1 MCATGGGGEVV
12 FNRVG
17 LPLWRL
23 GRPYLGTE
31 IIYKYT
37 IILGGQGICL
47 ICYYDLCRV
56 WYHGVYVGGVCGR
69 TWLCAVGVN
78 ESGGNWGKVLL
89 VWGFIVGPCCC
100 DESSKAFYS
109 FD

>member
-1 MCATGGGGEVV
+1 MLNLSPKGRGGEVV

-37 IILGGQGICL
+37 IILGGQGLCL

-56 WYHGVYVGGVCGR
+56 WYHDVYVGVVF
-69 TWLCAVGVN
+69 VGAH
-78 ESGGNWGKVLL
+78 GC
-89 VWGFIVGPCCC
+89 VW
-100 DESSKAFYS
+100 
-109 FD
+109 

>member
-1 MCATGGGGEVV
+1 M

-37 IILGGQGICL
+37 IILGGQRLCS
-47 ICYYDLCRV
+47 ICYYNLCRV
-56 WYHGVYVGGVCGR
+56 WYHGVCGVVFVGAM
-69 TWLCAVGVN
+69 WLCVIGNN
-78 ESGGNWGKVLL
+78 ELGGNWGKVLL

-100 DESSKAFYS
+100 DESG
-109 FD
+109 

>member
-1 MCATGGGGEVV
+1 MYFGIIVCIKVQRMNGGGGEVV

-37 IILGGQGICL
+37 IILGGQRLCS

-56 WYHGVYVGGVCGR
+56 WYHGVYVGWCLWAHVAVCDR
-69 TWLCAVGVN
+69 Q
-78 ESGGNWGKVLL
+78 
-89 VWGFIVGPCCC
+89 
-100 DESSKAFYS
+100 
-109 FD
+109 